1 MKRKHSILVF
11 AIVLAFVEEASAHG
25 FALHVSTPVSPPAG
39 YELISLVTLL
49 SLVMVNIV
57 LFKALWLAGWIRS
70 IGISLL
76 GIGIFSVS
84 FYFFGAFCTILNT
97 APPPGLG
104 LRHPVFWGFGWD
116 KVGIIF
122 LGWNILGTLFL
133 LGCIVLLG
141 RLRRKLRIQ
150 KVLVILA
157 LNIGIYLLGVV
168 PYIATGALTHGW
180 AGSHIQIACD
190 VQLKELIYAL
200 SQYAEKNDHKIP
212 VGESLDEL
220 VPKLVPYMKRPKG
233 RSGNPIHLC
242 PLGCALEKLPKP
254 YVWNKKF
261 IGDTFDVNVLPEKV
275 IIPIVCPYHDESLL
289 PIIILKKKL

>member
-1 MKRKHSILVF
+1 MKRKHSIFVF
-11 AIVLAFVEEASAHG
+11 AIVLAFFEEASAHG

-39 YELISLVTLL
+39 YELISVVTLL

-84 FYFFGAFCTILNT
+84 FYFFGVFCTILNT

-133 LGCIVLLG
+133 LGSIVLLG
-141 RLRRKLRIQ
+141 RLWRKLRTQ
-150 KVLVILA
+150 KVLVILSF
-157 LNIGIYLLGVV
+157 NIGIYLLGVV

-180 AGSHIQIACD
+180 AGSHVRMACD
-190 VQLKELIYAL
+190 VQLKDLIYAL
-200 SQYAEKNDHKIP
+200 SKYAEKNDHKIP

-254 YVWNKKF
+254 YVWNEKF
-261 IGDTFDVNVLPEKV
+261 TGETFDVNELPENA
-275 IIPIVCPYHDESLL
+275 IIPIVCPYHGESLL
-289 PIIILKKKL
+289 PIIILKNKQ